1 MAHKAWRTIAERTII
16 QVNTLSVIIVNYKV
30 KELLLRCLERVDKAS
45 QGIDVQVF
53 VVDNASGDGA
63 EAAVKNSFPKV
74 RFIQNSKNVGFAKAN
89 NIAIKE
95 ADSKYIL
102 LLNPDVFIPE
112 NCLKDVLDFASKAE
126 KFGAL
131 GVRMVD
137 GDGNYLPESK
147 RNKPNLWNSFC
158 KISGLTKTFPQSR
171 IFGSYY
177 NNRLKESEAGR
188 TDILAGAFMLVNK
201 EALGDSALL
210 CEDYF
215 MFGEDV
221 DLSRTILGMGL
232 YNYYYPIKVT
242 HLKGK
247 STNKRSKEYLNA
259 FYGSMSIYYNRY
271 NKGAAGRWLVK
282 KAVNAIIW
290 FKS

>member
-1 MAHKAWRTIAERTII
+1 M
-16 QVNTLSVIIVNYKV
+16 NTLSVIIVNYKV
-30 KELLLRCLERVDKAS
+30 KDLLLQCLECVDKAS
-45 QGIDVQVF
+45 QGIDMQVF

-63 EAAVKNSFPKV
+63 ETAVKGKFPNVKY
-74 RFIQNSKNVGFAKAN
+74 IQNKENVGFAKAN
-89 NIAIKE
+89 NVAIRK

-102 LLNPDVFIPE
+102 LLNPDVLIPE

-126 KFGAL
+126 NFGAL
-131 GVRMVD
+131 GVRMID
-137 GDGNYLPESK
+137 GDGVYLPESK
-147 RNKPNLWNSFC
+147 RNKPNIWNSLC
-158 KISGLTKTFPQSR
+158 KISGLTKAFPKSR
-171 IFGSYY
+171 LFASYY
-177 NNRLKESEAGR
+177 NTELKENEQGS
-188 TDILAGAFMLVNK
+188 TDILAGAFMLINK
-201 EALGDSALL
+201 EALGDAALL

-221 DLSRTILGMGL
+221 DLSRTILDRGL
-232 YNYYYPIKVT
+232 YNYYVPITVI

-271 NKGAAGRWLVK
+271 HKSRIGRWIVR

-290 FKS
+290 LKS

>member
-1 MAHKAWRTIAERTII
+1 M
-16 QVNTLSVIIVNYKV
+16 NTLSVIIVNYKV
-30 KELLLRCLERVDKAS
+30 KDLLLQCLECVDKAS
-45 QGIDVQVF
+45 QGIDIQVF

-63 EAAVKNSFPKV
+63 EVAVKERFQKV
-74 RFIQNSKNVGFAKAN
+74 KFIQNKENVGFAKAN
-89 NIAIKE
+89 NVAIRE

-131 GVRMVD
+131 GVRMID
-137 GDGNYLPESK
+137 GDGNFLPESK
-147 RNKPNLWNSFC
+147 RNKPSLWNSLC
-158 KISGLTKTFPQSR
+158 KISGLTKIFPNSAV
-171 IFGSYY
+171 FGSYY
-177 NNRLKESEAGR
+177 NNRLKDTEAGR

-201 EALGDSALL
+201 EALGDAALL

-221 DLSRTILGMGL
+221 DLSRTILDRGL
-232 YNYYYPIKVT
+232 YNYYLPVTVT

-271 NKGAAGRWLVK
+271 HSGVFGRWLVK
-282 KAVNAIIW
+282 KAVNFIIW

>member
-1 MAHKAWRTIAERTII
+1 M
-16 QVNTLSVIIVNYKV
+16 NTLSVIVVNYKV
-30 KELLLRCLERVDKAS
+30 KDLLLQCLECVDKAS
-45 QGIDVQVF
+45 QGIDMQVF

-63 EAAVKNSFPKV
+63 EAAVKGKFPNVKY
-74 RFIQNSKNVGFAKAN
+74 IQNKENLGFAKAN
-89 NIAIKE
+89 NVAIRK

-102 LLNPDVFIPE
+102 LLNPDVLIPE

-131 GVRMVD
+131 GVRMID

-158 KISGLTKTFPQSR
+158 KISGLTKAFPKSSL
-171 IFGSYY
+171 FASYY
-177 NNRLKESEAGR
+177 NTELNDNEHGR
-188 TDILAGAFMLVNK
+188 TDILAGAFMLINK
-201 EALGDSALL
+201 EALGDDALL

-221 DLSRTILGMGL
+221 DLSRTILDRGL
-232 YNYYYPIKVT
+232 YNYYLPVTIT

-247 STNKRSKEYLNA
+247 STDKRSKEYLDA

-271 NKGAAGRWLVK
+271 HKGRIGRWIVK
-282 KAVNAIIW
+282 KSVNAIIW
-290 FKS
+290 LKS